1 VEARAGDIPVT
12 PFVVGVLAH
21 VKWFTD
27 PRPHPTHYGLLLSGP
42 VMAAFVLALGAA
54 GVAYLIQH
62 RVPEP
67 KAVRSLERYAK
78 TGPLA
83 LRIALGVALVATAAA
98 NWLFVPSL
106 VLDQHSIG
114 LALRVVEGAC
124 GLLFLAGLFTRYT
137 AIGLALLGIVAM
149 FPFSIENILE
159 QVHILGIA
167 VYLFIAGPGPVSL
180 DARRRADRSIDHAKA
195 PAAAITLLR
204 IAMGFGIA
212 YGALT
217 EKLLNPPL
225 AQALLDQSPF
235 LNVLRPLGVGDPV
248 FIWLAGATELVIGIV
263 ILSGQITR
271 PVMAVGFGL
280 FTITLI
286 VFGLPEFIGHLPY
299 YGIMLTLFIAPD
311 ADSWRV
317 QRALRSAA

>member
-1 VEARAGDIPVT
+1 MT
-12 PFVVGVLAH
+12 PLLIGVLAH

-27 PRPHPTHYGLLLSGP
+27 PRLHPTQYGLLLSGP
-42 VMAAFVLALGAA
+42 VIAAFAIALAAT

-67 KAVRSLERYAK
+67 NAVRSLERYAK

-83 LRIALGVALVATAAA
+83 LRIALGVALIAASAA

-106 VLDQHSIG
+106 VLDRDAVGIV
-114 LALRVVEGAC
+114 LRVVEATC
-124 GLLFLAGLFTRYT
+124 GLLFLAGLFTRY
-137 AIGLALLGIVAM
+137 AAMVLALLGIVAM
-149 FPFSIENILE
+149 FPFSIESILE
-159 QVHILGIA
+159 QIHILGIA
-167 VYLFIAGPGPVSL
+167 VYLFIAGAGAVSL
-180 DARRRADRSIDHAKA
+180 DARRQAHRSIQHENA
-195 PAAAITLLR
+195 PAAAINLLR

-235 LNVLRPLGVGDPV
+235 LNVLRPLGVTDPV
-248 FIWLAGATELVIGIV
+248 FIWLAGMTELAVGVV

-271 PVMAVGFGL
+271 PVMAVGFAL
-280 FTITLI
+280 FTVTLI
-286 VFGLPEFIGHLPY
+286 VFGLPELIGHLPY

-317 QRALRSAA
+317 QRALRRAA

>member
-1 VEARAGDIPVT
+1 MT
-12 PFVVGVLAH
+12 PLLVGVLAH

-27 PRPHPTHYGLLLSGP
+27 PRLHPTQYDLLLSGP
-42 VMAAFVLALGAA
+42 VIAAFAIALAATA
-54 GVAYLIQH
+54 VAYLIQH

-83 LRIALGVALVATAAA
+83 LRIALGVALIAASAA

-106 VLDQHSIG
+106 VLDRDAVGI
-114 LALRVVEGAC
+114 ALRAVEATC
-124 GLLFLAGLFTRYT
+124 GLLLLAGLFTRYT
-137 AIGLALLGIVAM
+137 AIVLALLGIVAM
-149 FPFSIENILE
+149 FPFNIESILE

-167 VYLFIAGPGPVSL
+167 VYLFITGPGAVSL
-180 DARRRADRSIDHAKA
+180 DARRDAGRLLLSHREA
-195 PAAAITLLR
+195 PAAAINLLR

-225 AQALLDQSPF
+225 AQALLDRSPF

-248 FIWLAGATELVIGIV
+248 FIWLAGVTELAVGVV

-271 PVMAVGFGL
+271 PVMAVGFAL
-280 FTITLI
+280 FTVTLI
-286 VFGLPEFIGHLPY
+286 VFGLPELIGHLPY

-317 QRALRSAA
+317 QRALRRAA

>member
-1 VEARAGDIPVT
+1 MT
-12 PFVVGVLAH
+12 PLLIGVLAH

-27 PRPHPTHYGLLLSGP
+27 PRLHPTDYGLLLSVP
-42 VMAAFVLALGAA
+42 VVGAFLLALAATGA
-54 GVAYLIQH
+54 AYLIQH

-83 LRIALGVALVATAAA
+83 LRIALGIALIAASAA

-106 VLDQHSIG
+106 VLDRDSVGI
-114 LALRVVEGAC
+114 ALRVVEAAC
-124 GLLFLAGLFTRYT
+124 GVFLLAGLLTRYV
-137 AIGLALLGIVAM
+137 AIVLALLGIVAM
-149 FPFSIENILE
+149 FPFNIEGILE

-167 VYLFIAGPGPVSL
+167 VFLFIAGPGAVSL
-180 DARRRADRSIDHAKA
+180 DARRRADRSIVHEKA
-195 PAAAITLLR
+195 PAAAINLLR

-235 LNVLRPLGVGDPV
+235 LNVLRPVGVSDPV
-248 FIWLAGATELVIGIV
+248 FIWLAGVTELAVGVV

-271 PVMAVGFGL
+271 PVMAVGFAL
-280 FTITLI
+280 FTVTLI
-286 VFGLPEFIGHLPY
+286 VFGLPELIGLLPY

-317 QRALRSAA
+317 QRALRRAA

>member
-1 VEARAGDIPVT
+1 MT
-12 PFVVGVLAH
+12 PLFSGVLAH

-27 PRPHPTHYGLLLSGP
+27 PRLHPTQYGLLLSVP
-42 VMAAFVLALGAA
+42 VIAAFLLAIGAA
-54 GVAYLIQH
+54 GVGYLIQH

-67 KAVRSLERYAK
+67 KAVRALERYAK

-83 LRIALGVALVATAAA
+83 LRIALGIALIAASVA

-106 VLDQHSIG
+106 VLDQDLVG
-114 LALRVVEGAC
+114 LALRVVEAAC
-124 GLLFLAGLFTRYT
+124 GLFLLAGLFTRYV
-137 AIGLALLGIVAM
+137 AIVLALLGIVAM
-149 FPFSIENILE
+149 FPFSVESILE

-167 VYLFIAGPGPVSL
+167 VFLVIAGPGVMSL
-180 DARRRADRSIDHAKA
+180 DARRQADRSIAHEKA
-195 PAAAITLLR
+195 PAAAINLLR

-235 LNVLRPLGVGDPV
+235 LNVLRPVGVSDPV
-248 FIWLAGATELVIGIV
+248 FIWLAGVTELAVGVV

-271 PVMAVGFGL
+271 PVMAVGFAL
-280 FTITLI
+280 FTVTLI
-286 VFGLPEFIGHLPY
+286 VFGVPELIGHLPY

-317 QRALRSAA
+317 QRALRRAA

>member
-1 VEARAGDIPVT
+1 MK
-12 PFVVGVLAH
+12 VLLLAILPH

-27 PRPHPTHYGLLLSGP
+27 PRPHPTRYELLLSWP
-42 VMAAFVLALGAA
+42 VIGAFLIALAAA

-67 KAVRSLERYAK
+67 RAVRSLERYAK

-83 LRIALGVALVATAAA
+83 LRIALGVSLAAA
-98 NWLFVPSL
+98 AIAGWLFVPSL
-106 VLDQHSIG
+106 P
-114 LALRVVEGAC
+114 VERDAAGYAILGVETLC
-124 GLLFLAGLFTRYT
+124 GLLILFGLFTR
-137 AIGLALLGIVAM
+137 AAAVVLAVLGALAM
-149 FPFSIENILE
+149 FPFNVESILE

-167 VYLFIAGPGPVSL
+167 VFLFITGPGAVSL
-180 DARRRADRSIDHAKA
+180 DTRRRAQRAFAHADA
-195 PAAAITLLR
+195 PAAALNLLR

-235 LNVLRPLGVGDPV
+235 LNVLRPLGVSDPL
-248 FIWLAGATELVIGIV
+248 FIWLAGLTELVVGIV
-263 ILSGQITR
+263 VLSGQITR
-271 PVMAVGFGL
+271 PVMAVGFAL
-280 FTITLI
+280 FTVTLV
-286 VFGLPEFIGHLPY
+286 VFGLPEFIGHLPF

-317 QRALRSAA
+317 RRALRNAA

>member
-1 VEARAGDIPVT
+1 V
-12 PFVVGVLAH
+12 
-21 VKWFTD
+21 
-27 PRPHPTHYGLLLSGP
+27 
-42 VMAAFVLALGAA
+42 AFV
-54 GVAYLIQH
+54 IQH

-67 KAVRSLERYAK
+67 RAIRALERYAE

-83 LRIALGVALVATAAA
+83 LRIALGVSLLGVVVPG
-98 NWLFVPSL
+98 WLFVPSL
-106 VLDQHSIG
+106 PVERDAG
-114 LALRVVEGAC
+114 GYALLGVEALC
-124 GLLFLAGLFTRYT
+124 GFLILSGLFTRY
-137 AIGLALLGIVAM
+137 AAVLLAVLGIVAM
-149 FPFSIENILE
+149 FPFNVEKILE

-167 VYLFIAGPGPVSL
+167 VFLFITGPGRVSV
-180 DARRRADRSIDHAKA
+180 DARRRADGSIQHEH
-195 PAAAITLLR
+195 AAAASLNLLR

-235 LNVLRPLGVGDPV
+235 LNVLRPLGVSDPV
-248 FIWLAGATELVIGIV
+248 FIWLAGVTELAIGVV

-280 FTITLI
+280 FTLTLI
-286 VFGLPEFIGHLPY
+286 VFGLPEFIGHLPF

-311 ADSWRV
+311 ANSWNVR
-317 QRALRSAA
+317 RALGRAA

>member
-1 VEARAGDIPVT
+1 VT
-12 PFVVGVLAH
+12 ALLIGILAH

-27 PRPHPTHYGLLLSGP
+27 PRSHPTQYERLFSWP
-42 VMAAFVLALGAA
+42 VVGAFAIALAAA

-83 LRIALGVALVATAAA
+83 LRIALGLALLAAA
-98 NWLFVPSL
+98 AADWLFVPSL
-106 VLDQHSIG
+106 VLDHDAAG
-114 LALRVVEGAC
+114 LALRAVEVLC
-124 GLLFLAGLFTRYT
+124 GLFLLAGLFTRY
-137 AIGLALLGIVAM
+137 AALVLAALGFVAM
-149 FPFSIENILE
+149 VPFSIESILE
-159 QVHILGIA
+159 QAHILGIA
-167 VYLFIAGPGPVSL
+167 VFLFIAGAGQVSL
-180 DARRRADRSIDHAKA
+180 DARRAAHRALDHKKA
-195 PAAAITLLR
+195 PAAAIILLR
-204 IAMGFGIA
+204 VAMGFGIA

-235 LNVLRPLGVGDPV
+235 LNVLRSLGASDPV
-248 FIWLAGATELVIGIV
+248 FIWLAGSTELAIGIV

-271 PVMAVGFGL
+271 PVMAIGFAL
-280 FTITLI
+280 FTVTLI
-286 VFGLPEFIGHLPY
+286 VFGWPEFIGHLPY

-311 ADSWRV
+311 ANSWRV

>member
-1 VEARAGDIPVT
+1 VT
-12 PFVVGVLAH
+12 PLFLGILAH

-27 PRPHPTHYGLLLSGP
+27 PRPHPTDYGRLLTAP
-42 VMAAFVLALGAA
+42 VIAAFLFAIGAA

-67 KAVRSLERYAK
+67 RGIRSLERYAK

-83 LRIALGVALVATAAA
+83 LRIALGVALIAAAAA

-106 VLDQHSIG
+106 VLDQDSIG
-114 LALRVVEGAC
+114 FALRLVEAAC
-124 GLLFLAGLFTRYT
+124 GLFILAGFFTRY
-137 AIGLALLGIVAM
+137 AAVVLALLGIVAM
-149 FPFSIENILE
+149 VPFSIESVLE

-167 VYLFIAGPGPVSL
+167 GFLFIAGPGAVSL
-180 DARRRADRSIDHAKA
+180 DARRHAHRSLEHEKA
-195 PAAAITLLR
+195 PAAAINLLR

-235 LNVLRPLGVGDPV
+235 LNVLRPLGVSDPI
-248 FIWLAGATELVIGIV
+248 FIWLAGATELAIGVV

-271 PVMAVGFGL
+271 PVMAVGFVL
-280 FTITLI
+280 FTVTLI
-286 VFGLPEFIGHLPY
+286 VFGLPELVGHLPY
-299 YGIMLTLFIAPD
+299 FGIMLTLFIAPD
-311 ADSWRV
+311 ADSWYL
-317 QRALRSAA
+317 QRALRRAA

>member
-1 VEARAGDIPVT
+1 MT
-12 PFVVGVLAH
+12 PLLISVLAH

-27 PRPHPTHYGLLLSGP
+27 PRLHPTDYGLLLSLP
-42 VMAAFVLALGAA
+42 VVGAFLLALGATGA
-54 GVAYLIQH
+54 AYLIQH

-67 KAVRSLERYAK
+67 KVVRSLERYAK

-83 LRIALGVALVATAAA
+83 LRIALGVALIAASVA

-106 VLDQHSIG
+106 VLERDSVGI
-114 LALRVVEGAC
+114 ALRMVEATC
-124 GLLFLAGLFTRYT
+124 GLFLLAGLLTRYV
-137 AIGLALLGIVAM
+137 AIVLALLGIVAM
-149 FPFSIENILE
+149 FPFNIESILE

-167 VYLFIAGPGPVSL
+167 LYLMITGPGAVSL
-180 DARRRADRSIDHAKA
+180 DARRRAAGSIEDEKA
-195 PAAAITLLR
+195 PAAAINLLR

-225 AQALLDQSPF
+225 AQALLDERPF

-248 FIWLAGATELVIGIV
+248 FIWLAGLTELAVGVV

-271 PVMAVGFGL
+271 PVMAVGFAL
-280 FTITLI
+280 FTVTLL
-286 VFGLPEFIGHLPY
+286 VFGLPELIGHLPY

-311 ADSWRV
+311 ANSWRV
-317 QRALRSAA
+317 QRALRRAA

>member
-1 VEARAGDIPVT
+1 VT

-27 PRPHPTHYGLLLSGP
+27 PRPHPTDYELLLGGP
-42 VMAAFVLALGAA
+42 VIAAFVLALGAA

-67 KAVRSLERYAK
+67 KAIRSLERYAK

-83 LRIALGVALVATAAA
+83 LRIALGVALIAASVA
-98 NWLFVPSL
+98 NWLFVPAL
-106 VLDQHSIG
+106 VLDQDSIG
-114 LALRVVEGAC
+114 VGLRVVEAAC
-124 GLLFLAGLFTRYT
+124 GLLFLAGLLTRYA
-137 AIGLALLGIVAM
+137 AIVLALLGVVAM
-149 FPFSIENILE
+149 VPFSVESVLE
-159 QVHILGIA
+159 QAHILGIA
-167 VYLFIAGPGPVSL
+167 VFLFIAGPGPVAL

-204 IAMGFGIA
+204 LAMGFGIA

-235 LNVLRPLGVGDPV
+235 LNVLRPLGVSDPV
-248 FIWLAGATELVIGIV
+248 FIWLAGATELAIGVV

-271 PVMAVGFGL
+271 PAMAVGFGL
-280 FTITLI
+280 FTVTLV
-286 VFGLPEFIGHLPY
+286 VFGLPELIGHLPY
-299 YGIMLTLFIAPD
+299 LGIMLTLFIAPD
-311 ADSWRV
+311 ANSWRV
-317 QRALRSAA
+317 QRALRRAA

>member
-1 VEARAGDIPVT
+1 VT
-12 PFVVGVLAH
+12 PLLIGVLAH

-27 PRPHPTHYGLLLSGP
+27 PRLHPTQYGLLLSGP
-42 VMAAFVLALGAA
+42 VIAAFAIALAAT

-67 KAVRSLERYAK
+67 NAVRSLERYAK

-83 LRIALGVALVATAAA
+83 LRIALGVALIAASAA

-106 VLDQHSIG
+106 VLDRDAVG
-114 LALRVVEGAC
+114 VALRMVEATC
-124 GLLFLAGLFTRYT
+124 GLLLLAGLFTRYT
-137 AIGLALLGIVAM
+137 AMVLALLGIVAM
-149 FPFSIENILE
+149 FPFSIESILE

-167 VYLFIAGPGPVSL
+167 VYLFIAGAGAVSL
-180 DARRRADRSIDHAKA
+180 DARRQAHRSIENENA
-195 PAAAITLLR
+195 PAAAINLLR

-235 LNVLRPLGVGDPV
+235 LNLLRPLGVTDPV
-248 FIWLAGATELVIGIV
+248 FIWLAGMTELAVGVV

-271 PVMAVGFGL
+271 PVMAVGFAL
-280 FTITLI
+280 FTVTLI
-286 VFGLPEFIGHLPY
+286 VFGLPELIGHLPY

-317 QRALRSAA
+317 QRALRRAA

>member
-1 VEARAGDIPVT
+1 VT
-12 PFVVGVLAH
+12 AVLLAILPH

-27 PRPHPTHYGLLLSGP
+27 PRPHPTRYDLLLSWP
-42 VMAAFVLALGAA
+42 VLAGFLIALAAVGVAFV
-54 GVAYLIQH
+54 IQH

-67 KAVRSLERYAK
+67 RAIRALERYAE

-83 LRIALGVALVATAAA
+83 LRIALGVSLLGVVVPG
-98 NWLFVPSL
+98 WLFVPSL
-106 VLDQHSIG
+106 PVERDAG
-114 LALRVVEGAC
+114 GYALLGVEALC
-124 GLLFLAGLFTRYT
+124 GFLILSGLFTRY
-137 AIGLALLGIVAM
+137 AAVLLAVLGIVAM
-149 FPFSIENILE
+149 FPFNVEKILE

-167 VYLFIAGPGPVSL
+167 VFLFITGPGRVSV
-180 DARRRADRSIDHAKA
+180 DARRRADGSIQHEH
-195 PAAAITLLR
+195 AAAASLNLLR

-235 LNVLRPLGVGDPV
+235 LNVLRPLGVSDPV
-248 FIWLAGATELVIGIV
+248 FIWLAGVTELAIGVV

-280 FTITLI
+280 FTLTLI
-286 VFGLPEFIGHLPY
+286 VFGLPEFIGHLPF

-311 ADSWRV
+311 ANSWNVR
-317 QRALRSAA
+317 RALGRAA

>member
-1 VEARAGDIPVT
+1 VT
-12 PFVVGVLAH
+12 PLLIGVLAH

-27 PRPHPTHYGLLLSGP
+27 PRLHPTQYGLLLSGP
-42 VMAAFVLALGAA
+42 VIAAFAIALAAT

-67 KAVRSLERYAK
+67 NAVRSLERYAK

-83 LRIALGVALVATAAA
+83 LRIALGVALIAASAA

-106 VLDQHSIG
+106 VLDRDAVGIV
-114 LALRVVEGAC
+114 LRVVEATC
-124 GLLFLAGLFTRYT
+124 GLLFLAGLFTRY
-137 AIGLALLGIVAM
+137 AAMVLALLGIVAM
-149 FPFSIENILE
+149 FPFSIESILE
-159 QVHILGIA
+159 QIHILGIA
-167 VYLFIAGPGPVSL
+167 VYLFIAGAGAVSL
-180 DARRRADRSIDHAKA
+180 DARRQAHRSIQHENA
-195 PAAAITLLR
+195 PAAAINLLR

-235 LNVLRPLGVGDPV
+235 LNVLRPLGVTDPV
-248 FIWLAGATELVIGIV
+248 FIWLAGMTELAVGVV

-271 PVMAVGFGL
+271 PVMAVGFAL
-280 FTITLI
+280 FTVTLI
-286 VFGLPEFIGHLPY
+286 VFGLPELIGHLPY

-317 QRALRSAA
+317 QRALRRAA